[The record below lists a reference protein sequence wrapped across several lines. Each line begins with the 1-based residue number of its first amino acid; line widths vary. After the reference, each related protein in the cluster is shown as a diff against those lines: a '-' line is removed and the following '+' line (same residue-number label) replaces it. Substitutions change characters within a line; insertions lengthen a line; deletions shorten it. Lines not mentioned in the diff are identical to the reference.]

1 MTINGKNAFNAKNE
15 EFNKLA
21 NAYVDELLATLKM
34 VKSKKNHAN
43 LYSCLYEIFK
53 NSSIRGEIESCH
65 SLVQKLL
72 CGNFTDK
79 QKATAADRLR
89 DKFLYL
95 AEQAL
100 LKVKRDR
107 RMLVHNFARVIK
119 VISTQQD
126 MFDKYIKFSDNL
138 IKSYYEAQGKAIS
151 ESGKH
156 SITYETLSKP
166 SGKTKATF

>member
-1 MTINGKNAFNAKNE
+1 MAINGKNAFDATKTD
-15 EFNKLA
+15 FNNLF
-21 NAYVDELLATLKM
+21 NAYVDELLTSLKM
-34 VKSKKNHAN
+34 VKSRKNHGN
-43 LYSCLYEIFK
+43 LYSCLYQAST
-53 NSSIRGEIESCH
+53 NSSVRGEIESCH

>member
-1 MTINGKNAFNAKNE
+1 MINGKNAFDAKQT
-15 EFNKLA
+15 EFNKLV
-21 NAYVDELLATLKM
+21 NCYVDELLVTIKM

-65 SLVQKLL
+65 SLIQKIL

-95 AEQAL
+95 SEQAL

-107 RMLVHNFARVIK
+107 RMPIILFARVIK
-119 VISTQQD
+119 SISIQQD
-126 MFDKYIKFSDNL
+126 LFDKYLTYSDNF
-138 IKSYYEAQGKAIS
+138 IKSYYNAQERAIS

-156 SITYETLSKP
+156 SITYETPSKP
-166 SGKTKATF
+166 SGKTSPTF

>member
-1 MTINGKNAFNAKNE
+1 MVDGVNAFNAKNE
-15 EFNKLA
+15 DFNKLV
-21 NAYVDELLATLKM
+21 NCYVDELLATLKM

-95 AEQAL
+95 SEQAL
-100 LKVKRDR
+100 LKVKRER
-107 RMLVHNFARVIK
+107 RMRIQNFAMVIK
-119 VISTQQD
+119 VISIQQD
-126 MFDKYIKFSDNL
+126 LFDKYINYSDNF
-138 IKSYYEAQGKAIS
+138 IKSYYEAQQSAIS
-151 ESGKH
+151 KSGKQ
-156 SITYETLSKP
+156 SITYETPSRP

>member
-1 MTINGKNAFNAKNE
+1 MINGKNAFDAKQT
-15 EFNKLA
+15 EFNKLV
-21 NAYVDELLATLKM
+21 NCYVDELLVTIKM

-53 NSSIRGEIESCH
+53 NSCN
-65 SLVQKLL
+65 SLIQKIL
-72 CGNFTDK
+72 CGNFTDQ

-95 AEQAL
+95 SEQAL

-107 RMLVHNFARVIK
+107 RMPIILFAKVIK
-119 VISTQQD
+119 FISAQQD
-126 MFDKYIKFSDNL
+126 LFDKYITYSDNF
-138 IKSYYEAQGKAIS
+138 IKSYYNAQERAIS

-156 SITYETLSKP
+156 SITYETPSKP
-166 SGKTKATF
+166 SGKTSPTF